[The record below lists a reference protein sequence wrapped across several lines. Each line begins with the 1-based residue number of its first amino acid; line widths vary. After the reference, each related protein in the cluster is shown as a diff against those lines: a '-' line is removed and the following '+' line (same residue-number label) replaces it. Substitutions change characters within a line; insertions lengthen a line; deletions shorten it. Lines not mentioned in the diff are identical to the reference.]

1 MAYRRDKPDS
11 RPQTPPEA
19 IFSPQV
25 VRRHSAWRRCSFAIW
40 ALILDNR
47 NQPDDDWLFCYR
59 DFPIHFQCKLRETLS
74 LREKALPNGVAIYL
88 KRPLKTTNSKAT
100 STIIAPIH
108 GVCAKPYRST
118 VCPPTMDPRAMPT
131 LKAAIFRP
139 EATSTAPGVYCSA
152 FAPHTPANP
161 ARCRR
166 RRCPSPAL
174 SPARHSERWRSAG
187 RPAAA
192 PPARRR

>member
-1 MAYRRDKPDS
+1 MRIFAEIFEDRLPLCALLLEDIPYQHADLPHRCLTACRRDKPDS

-88 KRPLKTTNSKAT
+88 NVRSGPPTAKRPAQSSRQ
-100 STIIAPIH
+100 STASAPNRTARPS
-108 GVCAKPYRST
+108 VRRRST
-118 VCPPTMDPRAMPT
+118 
-131 LKAAIFRP
+131 
-139 EATSTAPGVYCSA
+139 
-152 FAPHTPANP
+152 P
-161 ARCRR
+161 ARYRY
-166 RRCPSPAL
+166 
-174 SPARHSERWRSAG
+174 
-187 RPAAA
+187 
-192 PPARRR
+192 